1 MREASGILR
10 CVDVEVAVDAVLAA
24 VGSEV
29 IIGLPLGLGKANL
42 FANAMF
48 ARACRD
54 PSIRLEIHTALSLE
68 RPTGRSELERRFLKP
83 FLKRVFGDYPELA
96 YVRALREGTMPE
108 NIHVSEFFLL
118 TGAWLHNPAVQQAY
132 TSANYTHVARDLM
145 AAGCNVIAQLV
156 ARRSEGDGERFSLA
170 CNPEITLD
178 LLPAMRARAARDG
191 RPVAMVAEINE
202 NLPFMLND
210 AEVDADFFDVL
221 YDPGRPYFNLFS
233 IPHEPIDLVDYAAGF
248 HAASLV
254 EDGGTLQIGIGS
266 LADAIARW
274 LIVRH
279 EMPSTYTA
287 LLDALPIQHELT
299 RERFPFARG
308 LYGCSEMVVD
318 GFLPLLDAG
327 ILKRHVLP
335 AVELQQ
341 RLLDGESLPGGF
353 VLHGGFFVGS
363 RTMYERLRE
372 MPDEQRALI
381 NMTRISFVNQLYAEE
396 RLKRLQRQKS
406 RFINTVMMVTL
417 TGAAVSDS
425 LDDGRVVSGV
435 GGQYNFVAMAHELE
449 GARSV
454 LVVKS
459 TRSQRGKVQSNF
471 RWSYGQCTIP
481 RHLRDIVV
489 SEYGIADLRGQS
501 DRSCIAALLNIADS
515 RFQDALL
522 REAKKAGKIEKDYV
536 IPERWRDNL
545 PSRLER
551 QLGGDRHGDMLP
563 EFPFGT
569 DLTEDEITL
578 EKALRWLEKET
589 TRPWSAVSTAALALL
604 SPRARWNDTSTDR
617 LLRRM
622 GLDRCDGIREH
633 LYRRLLTF
641 ALQETQAS

>member
-1 MREASGILR
+1 
-10 CVDVEVAVDAVLAA
+10 
-24 VGSEV
+24 
-29 IIGLPLGLGKANL
+29 
-42 FANAMF
+42 
-48 ARACRD
+48 
-54 PSIRLEIHTALSLE
+54 
-68 RPTGRSELERRFLKP
+68 
-83 FLKRVFGDYPELA
+83 
-96 YVRALREGTMPE
+96 
-108 NIHVSEFFLL
+108 
-118 TGAWLHNPAVQQAY
+118 
-132 TSANYTHVARDLM
+132 
-145 AAGCNVIAQLV
+145 
-156 ARRSEGDGERFSLA
+156 
-170 CNPEITLD
+170 
-178 LLPAMRARAARDG
+178 
-191 RPVAMVAEINE
+191 
-202 NLPFMLND
+202 
-210 AEVDADFFDVL
+210 
-221 YDPGRPYFNLFS
+221 
-233 IPHEPIDLVDYAAGF
+233 
-248 HAASLV
+248 
-254 EDGGTLQIGIGS
+254 
-266 LADAIARW
+266 
-274 LIVRH
+274 
-279 EMPSTYTA
+279 
-287 LLDALPIQHELT
+287 
-299 RERFPFARG
+299 
-308 LYGCSEMVVD
+308 
-318 GFLPLLDAG
+318 
-327 ILKRHVLP
+327 
-335 AVELQQ
+335 
-341 RLLDGESLPGGF
+341 
-353 VLHGGFFVGS
+353 
-363 RTMYERLRE
+363 MYERLRE

-522 REAKKAGKIEKDYV
+522 REAKKAGKIEKNYV

-551 QLGGDRHGDMLP
+551 ELGRDRHGDMLP